1 MTEENYN
8 YRTSPF
14 LLRNQFKGKENFQIP
29 TVPKFQIKED
39 DFQDLRLIGFDKTK
53 LENDNHLDRMVH
65 FFLYDY
71 KFERVWKNPDT
82 DLPKLRR
89 YRAVLTPD
97 FSMYTE
103 MAPVLQIYNTFR
115 NRWCGAY
122 YASKGIR
129 VIPTVSW
136 GNENTFEF
144 CFDGIEKGSTV
155 AVSTYM
161 VSEHGNH
168 KDQKEF
174 FLKGYDE
181 MLRRIE
187 PETIIYYNEPFPEMQ
202 GNIVFVDY
210 DLSSWRHMNDDPY
223 VPSKYAKYICGAK
236 PWPESCGVIRKTGCV
251 IPDSFTVMGMGSA
264 YGGEWRPKKEDDQ
277 RFLGEPGEV
286 KVTTMKNGSKYS
298 TKIGDNGKAI
308 RERHWTDHRRPKH
321 HSNPHDHNI
330 NWDSPKP
337 GIPNVEKSHINY
349 PDGEAPDFKYYE
361 VKEMDK
367 EIIIPPDYDYNFES
381 ISDFED
387 CMIRGGEVNFIW
399 KGKMYVAFGKILN
412 PKTAQIE
419 ILIGEGYYL
428 KDGMA
433 YNAESHEPYID
444 TDEYFYKTV
453 DEALEYMIDGIRLRD
468 IITEVEVTE
477 RTI

>member
-14 LLRNQFKGKENFQIP
+14 LLRNQFGGKGKFQIP
-29 TVPKFQIKED
+29 VVPKFQAKED
-39 DFQDLRLIGFDKTK
+39 DFQDLRLIGFDKTR
-53 LENDNHLDRMVH
+53 LESDNHLDRMVH

-82 DLPKLRR
+82 DLEKLKR

-103 MAPVLQIYNTFR
+103 MSPVMQLYNVFR

-144 CFDGIEKGSTV
+144 CFEGIEKGSAV

-174 FLKGYDE
+174 FLKGYNE

-187 PETIIYYNEPFPEMQ
+187 PETIICYNEPFPEMR

-210 DLSSWRHMNDDPY
+210 DLSSWRYMNDDPY
-223 VPSKYAKYICGAK
+223 MPSKYAKYICGLE
-236 PWPESCGVIRKTGCV
+236 PLPENSDLIIKGGYVTRDDFFFK
-251 IPDSFTVMGMGSA
+251 GMGSSH
-264 YGGEWRPKKEDDQ
+264 GGEWQPSKPEDE
-277 RFLGEPGEV
+277 RLLGEPGEI
-286 KVTTMKNGSKYS
+286 KRTEMPNGDTYE
-298 TKIGDNGKAI
+298 TQIGEDGRAKL
-308 RERHWTDHRRPKH
+308 ERHNTDHNQPNA
-321 HSNPHDHNI
+321 HSNPHDHSI
-330 NWDSPKP
+330 NWDSNTGNPIFVKP
-337 GIPNVEKSHINY
+337 HINY
-349 PDGEAPDFKYYE
+349 PGVAPEFKNYKELAKSMAEKINVPNDGHMNFNTISEFKWSMKSHAEIEFVWNNKSYNINQPIDGICILEAYKPGTEKLCKNADE
-361 VKEMDK
+361 V
-367 EIIIPPDYDYNFES
+367 
-381 ISDFED
+381 
-387 CMIRGGEVNFIW
+387 
-399 KGKMYVAFGKILN
+399 
-412 PKTAQIE
+412 
-419 ILIGEGYYL
+419 
-428 KDGMA
+428 
-433 YNAESHEPYID
+433 
-444 TDEYFYKTV
+444 
-453 DEALEYMIDGIRLRD
+453 LEYMIDGERLRD
-468 IITEVEVTE
+468 IITKVKVVA